1 MLRWTL
7 GCMYIFELQFLCFPQ
22 IYPEVGLLDY
32 IVTLFILRNLH
43 IFSIVVVTIYIS
55 INCLGGLLFSTS
67 SPAFIIFRL
76 FDEGHSHQCKV
87 PQKQIVVLICIP
99 LIRISN
105 VEHLFMSLLA
115 MCMSSLEKHLLSGN
129 LKFLTIYWLVSLI
142 EWNKEINRWF
152 PPKLTPAHVFTFIHF
167 KHLKASSW
175 LCFALEIFLLI
186 HSQHFM

>member
-1 MLRWTL
+1 M

-87 PQKQIVVLICIP
+87 PQKQVVVLICIP

-142 EWNKEINRWF
+142 E
-152 PPKLTPAHVFTFIHF
+152 
-167 KHLKASSW
+167 
-175 LCFALEIFLLI
+175 
-186 HSQHFM
+186 

>member
-1 MLRWTL
+1 
-7 GCMYIFELQFLCFPQ
+7 MYIFELQFLCFPQ

-115 MCMSSLEKHLLSGN
+115 MCMSSL
-129 LKFLTIYWLVSLI
+129 
-142 EWNKEINRWF
+142 
-152 PPKLTPAHVFTFIHF
+152 
-167 KHLKASSW
+167 
-175 LCFALEIFLLI
+175 
-186 HSQHFM
+186 